1 MSKHPVLLE
10 MSDRIATVT
19 LNDPERRNPVT
30 GNDMIAALLETFAKV
45 QADPQVSVMILTGA
59 DPAFCA
65 GGDIKEMNDS
75 DSVFRK
81 EPLAAA
87 QSYVDGV
94 QRLPL
99 ALYNMDIPTIA
110 AVNGPAVGAGC
121 DLTMMCDMRIASEK
135 ARFGEVFLNLGIIPG
150 DAGSWFLLRRLGHQK
165 AADLTFSGRM
175 VEAKEAL
182 ELGMVLELVP
192 HEKLMARAR
201 ERAAV
206 IAAKPPRAVR
216 VAKRLMRNAERMDLP
231 DFLNSAAAYQALM
244 HQTEDHHE
252 AVAAFV
258 EKRKPNF
265 TGR

>member
-1 MSKHPVLLE
+1 MSEPNVLLDIK
-10 MSDRIATVT
+10 DRIATVT
-19 LNDPERRNPVT
+19 LNDPERRNPIT
-30 GNDMIAALLETFAKV
+30 GNDMIEALLEKFAKV
-45 QADPQVSVMILTGA
+45 QADPEVSVMILTGA
-59 DPAFCA
+59 GSAFCA
-65 GGDIKEMNDS
+65 GGDIKEMNDP
-75 DSVFRK
+75 DGVFRK

-94 QRLPL
+94 QKLPQ
-99 ALYNMDIPTIA
+99 ALYNLDIPTIA
-110 AVNGPAVGAGC
+110 AVNGAAVGAGG

-135 ARFGEVFLNLGIIPG
+135 AKFGEVFLNLGIIPG
-150 DAGSWFLLRRLGHQK
+150 DAGSWFLLRRLGHQR

-175 VEAKEAL
+175 VAADEAL
-182 ELGMVLELVP
+182 EIGMVLEVVP
-192 HEKLMARAR
+192 HDTLLERAR

-216 VAKRLMRNAERMDLP
+216 IAKRLMRNAERMDLP

-252 AVAAFV
+252 AVSAFI
-258 EKRKPNF
+258 EKRKPHF

>member
-1 MSKHPVLLE
+1 MSEPNVLLDIK
-10 MSDRIATVT
+10 DRIATVT
-19 LNDPERRNPVT
+19 LNDPERRNPIT
-30 GNDMIAALLETFAKV
+30 GNDMIEALLEKFAKV
-45 QADPQVSVMILTGA
+45 QADPEVSVMILTGA
-59 DPAFCA
+59 GSAFCA
-65 GGDIKEMNDS
+65 GGDIKEMNDP
-75 DSVFRK
+75 DGVFRK

-94 QRLPL
+94 QKLPQ
-99 ALYNMDIPTIA
+99 ALYNLDIPTIA

-150 DAGSWFLLRRLGHQK
+150 DAGSWFLLRRLGHQR

-175 VEAKEAL
+175 VAADEAL
-182 ELGMVLELVP
+182 EIGMVLEVVP
-192 HEKLMARAR
+192 HDTLLERAR

-216 VAKRLMRNAERMDLP
+216 IAKRLMRNAERMDLP

-252 AVAAFV
+252 AVSAFI
-258 EKRKPNF
+258 EKRKPHF

>member
-1 MSKHPVLLE
+1 MSEPNVLLDIK
-10 MSDRIATVT
+10 DRIATVT
-19 LNDPERRNPVT
+19 LNDPERRNPIT
-30 GNDMIAALLETFAKV
+30 GNDMIEALLEKFAKV
-45 QADPQVSVMILTGA
+45 QADPEVSVMILTGA
-59 DPAFCA
+59 GSAFCA
-65 GGDIKEMNDS
+65 GGDIKEMNDP
-75 DSVFRK
+75 DGVFRK

-94 QRLPL
+94 QKLPQ
-99 ALYNMDIPTIA
+99 ALYNLDIPTIA
-110 AVNGPAVGAGC
+110 AVNGAAVGAGC

-135 ARFGEVFLNLGIIPG
+135 AKFGEVFLNLGIIPG
-150 DAGSWFLLRRLGHQK
+150 DAGSWFLLRRLGHQR

-175 VEAKEAL
+175 VAADEAL
-182 ELGMVLELVP
+182 EIGMLLEVVP
-192 HEKLMARAR
+192 HDSLLERAR

-216 VAKRLMRNAERMDLP
+216 IAKRLMRNAERMDLP

-252 AVAAFV
+252 AVSAFI
-258 EKRKPNF
+258 EKRKPHF

>member
-1 MSKHPVLLE
+1 MSEPNVLLDIK
-10 MSDRIATVT
+10 DRIATVT
-19 LNDPERRNPVT
+19 LNDPERRNPIT
-30 GNDMIAALLETFAKV
+30 GNDMIEALLEKFAKV
-45 QADPQVSVMILTGA
+45 QADPEVSVMILTGA
-59 DPAFCA
+59 GSAFCA
-65 GGDIKEMNDS
+65 GGDIKEMNDP
-75 DSVFRK
+75 DGVFRK

-94 QRLPL
+94 QKLPQ
-99 ALYNMDIPTIA
+99 ALYNLDIPTIA
-110 AVNGPAVGAGC
+110 AVNGAAVGAGC

-135 ARFGEVFLNLGIIPG
+135 AKFGEVFLNLGIIPG
-150 DAGSWFLLRRLGHQK
+150 DAGSWFLLRRLGHQR

-175 VEAKEAL
+175 VAADEAL
-182 ELGMVLELVP
+182 EIGMVLEVVP
-192 HEKLMARAR
+192 HDTLLERAR

-216 VAKRLMRNAERMDLP
+216 IAKRLMRNADRMDLP

-252 AVAAFV
+252 AVSAFI
-258 EKRKPNF
+258 EKRKPHF

>member
-1 MSKHPVLLE
+1 MSKPCVLLDIK
-10 MSDRIATVT
+10 DRIATVT

-30 GNDMIAALLETFAKV
+30 GNDMIAALLDAFARV
-45 QADPQVSVMILTGA
+45 QADAEVSVMILTGA
-59 DPAFCA
+59 GTAFCA
-65 GGDIKEMNDS
+65 GGDIKEMHDPES
-75 DSVFRK
+75 IFRK
-81 EPLAAA
+81 EPLTAA

-94 QRLPL
+94 QRLPQ
-99 ALYNMDIPTIA
+99 ALYNLDVPTIA
-110 AVNGPAVGAGC
+110 AVNGAAVGAGC

-135 ARFGEVFLNLGIIPG
+135 AKFGEVFLNLGIIPG
-150 DAGSWFLLRRLGHQK
+150 DAGSWFLLRRLGHQR
-165 AADLTFSGRM
+165 AADLTYSGRM
-175 VEAKEAL
+175 VEADEAL
-182 ELGMVLELVP
+182 EIGMVLDVVP
-192 HEKLMARAR
+192 HDTLLDRAR

-252 AVAAFV
+252 AVAAFI
-258 EKRKPNF
+258 EKRKPKF

>member
-1 MSKHPVLLE
+1 MIEAMLDAFDQVQ
-10 MSDRIATVT
+10 
-19 LNDPERRNPVT
+19 RNP
-30 GNDMIAALLETFAKV
+30 DI
-45 QADPQVSVMILTGA
+45 SVMILTGA
-59 DPAFCA
+59 GSAFCA
-65 GGDIKEMNDS
+65 GGDIKAMHSKTDQ
-75 DSVFRK
+75 FGLP
-81 EPLAAA
+81 PLDVAE
-87 QSYVDGV
+87 SYINGI
-94 QRLPL
+94 QRIPL
-99 ALYNMDIPTIA
+99 ALYNLDVPTIA

-135 ARFGEVFLNLGIIPG
+135 AKFGEVFLNLGIIPG

-175 VEAKEAL
+175 VEAEEAL

-192 HEKLMARAR
+192 HEKLMERAR

-216 VAKRLMRNAERMDLP
+216 IAKRLMRNAERMDLP

-252 AVAAFV
+252 AVAAFI